1 MQTSNLWINQSCRQY
16 FNTSNWHFVLWW
28 TCETLEWPV
37 PYITDEGQIWSLEII
52 MKTVLA
58 KCLIYKSIL
67 MVSKHNLTELKFLV
81 DFNGELLWKVE
92 LVIAKGCALL
102 IATIFKLAANKLQI
116 NPKHK
121 ITYLEIVQALSCQ
134 KLIYCWRESIAM
146 STNEMLQRGECHRRC
161 L

>member
-1 MQTSNLWINQSCRQY
+1 
-16 FNTSNWHFVLWW
+16 
-28 TCETLEWPV
+28 
-37 PYITDEGQIWSLEII
+37 
-52 MKTVLA
+52 
-58 KCLIYKSIL
+58 

-134 KLIYCWRESIAM
+134 KLRYCWRGSIAM
-146 STNEMLQRGECHRRC
+146 STNEMLQRGEGATGDVKKWDDAEGGLLQHNIKKWDNIAEGVAEEGCC
-161 L
+161 SMT